1 MGRKRNGIIAGTTAL
16 IIAIYAPEI
25 TTLILQ
31 ITTLITKNSTLIM
44 HRRKRLGG
52 MGNLS

>member
-1 MGRKRNGIIAGTTAL
+1 MGRKQNGIIAGTAAHR
-16 IIAIYAPEI
+16 IAIRALEI

-44 HRRKRLGG
+44 HTGKRLGG
-52 MGNLS
+52 MGELL